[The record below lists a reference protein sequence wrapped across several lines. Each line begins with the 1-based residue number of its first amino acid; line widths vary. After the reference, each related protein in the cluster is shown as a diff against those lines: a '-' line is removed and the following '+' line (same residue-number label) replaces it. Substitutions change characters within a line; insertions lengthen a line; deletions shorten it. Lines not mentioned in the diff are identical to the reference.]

1 MSSYHNERDTDGI
14 SEKDSP
20 EHTHQHRLVRTLS
33 LVDVVMI
40 GIAGM
45 IGGAIFV
52 LVGPAIGLAGSAV
65 IVAFITNG
73 IITLFTAMGYAE
85 LGSAMPEAG
94 GGYLW
99 VREGL
104 PRPNAFISGWMAWFA
119 HIVAGSLYAV
129 GFGSFQFSL
138 LRMTG
143 VLGDHA
149 LLGIIPFDKLIAVVS
164 VAAFTYINIKGASET
179 GKTGIIV
186 TVIQL
191 GTIFALIAAGFLTMD
206 NNYSWYS
213 NIATNFAPA
222 GIGGIVAAMGLTF
235 IAFEGYE
242 IIVQTGEEVK
252 NPKKNIPRAIFISLT
267 LVVLLYCLVAFVS
280 IGAISSKNTGGIPTW
295 KFIGE
300 NGDLGI
306 MEAAKLFLP
315 YGSFIILAGGIVSSL
330 AALNATTYSSSRV
343 AFAMGRH
350 YNLPN
355 QLSAI
360 HPRFKTPYVATAI
373 SGVIMAV
380 MAYGL
385 PLTDIAVA
393 SGVIF
398 LLLFTQVNISV
409 ITIRKMYGDKLD
421 YGFRTPFFPIIP
433 IIGVFLKIG
442 LAIYLLFTHPMS
454 WLISVIWI
462 IIGFAVYRIYTF
474 RKEIDHYSPMITS
487 EGDLTRKDFRILIPY
502 TPDNPDRLVK
512 YAIRFAKENDGEIN
526 ILRVITV
533 PHQTP
538 LSAGIAFTESA
549 RRAFKPLERI
559 IEQENILNHYL
570 VRISHDATEAILSTI
585 EEQRIDLMITD
596 YEVLRSSKALQT
608 LVTCNIL
615 AILTGGVS
623 DEELILEESIAKD
636 QEIPASQ
643 ITSKA
648 KRNLVILYDEDA
660 DHSEAVLKTASWLE
674 HSGKFK
680 VSVLSVKKKEKQK
693 HIDYYS
699 KSIKNKGRK
708 KEPEQDDIEQRKDIE
723 RFFLTEKDQHRSYLE
738 QIGLEFSEIYVN
750 YKTQTNSERFADL
763 ILSAINSHQPD
774 VIVMGATVGKFSVF
788 SDQHF
793 ISMLDQLNYPAI
805 IVRSFTIPGVHRLKA
820 AIMQLIHK

>member
-1 MSSYHNERDTDGI
+1 VQVLSI
-14 SEKDSP
+14 SDDQGSPISP
-20 EHTHQHRLVRTLS
+20 EHPHQQHLVRTLG

-65 IVAFITNG
+65 IIAFIING

-129 GFGSFQFSL
+129 GYGSFQFSL
-138 LRMTG
+138 LKM
-143 VLGDHA
+143 LGLVGDQP
-149 LLGIIPFDKLIAVVS
+149 LLGIIHVDKLIAVLS
-164 VAAFTYINIKGASET
+164 IAAFTYINIRGASET

-191 GTIFALIAAGFLTMD
+191 GTIFALIGAGFLTMH
-206 NNYSWYS
+206 NSNQNWYS
-213 NIATNFAPA
+213 NIVTNFAPA

-280 IGAISSKNTGGIPTW
+280 IGAVFPKSVGDVPTW
-295 KFIGE
+295 KFIGQ

-306 MEAAKLFLP
+306 SKAAELFLP

-360 HPRFKTPYVATAI
+360 HDRFRTPYIATII
-373 SGVIMAV
+373 SGIIMAV
-380 MAYGL
+380 MAYTL
-385 PLTDIAVA
+385 PLTQIAIA

-409 ITIRKMYGDKLD
+409 ITIRRMYGDKLN
-421 YGFRTPFFPIIP
+421 YGFKTPFFPVIP
-433 IIGVFLKIG
+433 IIGVFLKLG
-442 LAIYLLFTHPMS
+442 LALYLLVTQPLS
-454 WLISVIWI
+454 WGISALWVLV
-462 IIGFAVYRIYTF
+462 GFALYRIYIF
-474 RKEIDHYSPMITS
+474 KKEIAHYAPVITS
-487 EGDLTRKDFRILIPY
+487 EGDLTRRDYRILIPY
-502 TPDNPDRLVK
+502 TPENPDRLIK
-512 YAIRFAKENDGEIN
+512 YATTIAKENDGEIN

-538 LSAGIAFTESA
+538 LSAGIAFAETA
-549 RRAFKPLERI
+549 RRTFTPLEKML
-559 IEQENILNHYL
+559 EKENILNHYL
-570 VRISHDATEAILSTI
+570 VRISHDAIEAILATI
-585 EEQRIDLMITD
+585 EEQNINLLITD
-596 YEVLRSSKALQT
+596 FETFRNSKKLQT
-608 LVTCNIL
+608 LVTGDVL
-615 AILTGGVS
+615 AIRTTGDDLQLFETKVDRNQTTTFLPKA
-623 DEELILEESIAKD
+623 DEK
-636 QEIPASQ
+636 
-643 ITSKA
+643 K
-648 KRNLVILYDEDA
+648 NMVVLYDGG
-660 DHSEAVLKTASWLE
+660 DHSDIVLKATNWLE
-674 HSGKFK
+674 HSGRFN
-680 VSVLSVKKKEKQK
+680 VIILSVNKKKDDHIKESEDNPFDNIIQK
-693 HIDYYS
+693 EYF
-699 KSIKNKGRK
+699 
-708 KEPEQDDIEQRKDIE
+708 EQVGVEFNEIHMSEA
-723 RFFLTEKDQHRSYLE
+723 TEKS
-738 QIGLEFSEIYVN
+738 SE
-750 YKTQTNSERFADL
+750 KAADL
-763 ILSAINSHQPD
+763 ILSAVDASQPD
-774 VIVMGATVGKFSVF
+774 LVITSATIGKSSFF
-788 SDQHF
+788 NNLHF
-793 ISMLDQLNYPAI
+793 LALLDQLNCPI
-805 IVRSFTIPGVHRLKA
+805 IVARAFTIPGVHRAKSWLMK
-820 AIMQLIHK
+820 IIHK

>member
-1 MSSYHNERDTDGI
+1 VQVLSI
-14 SEKDSP
+14 SDDQESPISP
-20 EHTHQHRLVRTLS
+20 EHPHQQHLVRTLG

-65 IVAFITNG
+65 IIAFIING

-129 GFGSFQFSL
+129 GYGSFQFSL
-138 LRMTG
+138 LKM
-143 VLGDHA
+143 LGLVGDQP
-149 LLGIIPFDKLIAVVS
+149 LLGIIPVDKLIAVLS
-164 VAAFTYINIKGASET
+164 IAAFTYINIRGASET

-191 GTIFALIAAGFLTMD
+191 GTIFALIGAGFLTMH
-206 NNYSWYS
+206 NSNQNWYS
-213 NIATNFAPA
+213 NIVTNFAPA

-280 IGAISSKNTGGIPTW
+280 IGAVFPKSVGGVPIW
-295 KFIGE
+295 KFIGQ

-306 MEAAKLFLP
+306 TKAAELFLP

-360 HPRFKTPYVATAI
+360 HDRFRTPYIATII
-373 SGVIMAV
+373 SGIIMAV
-380 MAYGL
+380 MAYTL
-385 PLTDIAVA
+385 PLTQIAIA

-409 ITIRKMYGDKLD
+409 ITIRRMYGDKLN
-421 YGFRTPFFPIIP
+421 YGFKMPFFPVIP
-433 IIGVFLKIG
+433 IIGVFLKLG
-442 LAIYLLFTHPMS
+442 LALYLLVTQPLS
-454 WLISVIWI
+454 WGISALWVLV
-462 IIGFAVYRIYTF
+462 GFALYRIYIF
-474 RKEIDHYSPMITS
+474 KKEIAHYAPVITS
-487 EGDLTRKDFRILIPY
+487 EGDLTRRDYRILIPY
-502 TPDNPDRLVK
+502 TPENPDRLIK
-512 YAIRFAKENDGEIN
+512 YATTIAKENDGEVN

-538 LSAGIAFTESA
+538 LSAGIAFAETA
-549 RRAFKPLERI
+549 RRTFIPLEKML
-559 IEQENILNHYL
+559 EKENILNHYL
-570 VRISHDATEAILSTI
+570 VRISHDAIEAILATI
-585 EEQRIDLMITD
+585 EEQNINLLITD
-596 YEVLRSSKALQT
+596 FETFRNSKKLQT
-608 LVTCNIL
+608 LVTGDVL
-615 AILTGGVS
+615 AIRTTGDDLQPFETKVDRS
-623 DEELILEESIAKD
+623 QMTTFLPKADEK
-636 QEIPASQ
+636 
-643 ITSKA
+643 K
-648 KRNLVILYDEDA
+648 NMVVLYDGG
-660 DHSEAVLKTASWLE
+660 DHSDIVLKATNWLE
-674 HSGKFK
+674 HSGRFN
-680 VSVLSVKKKEKQK
+680 VIILSVNKKKDDYIKESEDNLFDNIVQK
-693 HIDYYS
+693 EYF
-699 KSIKNKGRK
+699 
-708 KEPEQDDIEQRKDIE
+708 EQVGVEFNEIHMSEA
-723 RFFLTEKDQHRSYLE
+723 TEKS
-738 QIGLEFSEIYVN
+738 SE
-750 YKTQTNSERFADL
+750 KSADL
-763 ILSAINSHQPD
+763 ILSAVDASQPD
-774 VIVMGATVGKFSVF
+774 LVITSATIGKFSF
-788 SDQHF
+788 FNNLHF
-793 ISMLDQLNYPAI
+793 LALLDQLNCPI
-805 IVRSFTIPGVHRLKA
+805 IVARAFTIPGVHRAKSWLMK
-820 AIMQLIHK
+820 IIRK